1 MYIYIY
7 NIYVKYGFVESQER
21 RIILRV
27 RSDKAGSVMTQK
39 NFIIL
44 FVHEPWPKNSSKE
57 V

>member
-1 MYIYIY
+1 MDLL
-7 NIYVKYGFVESQER
+7 ESQER
-21 RIILRV
+21 RIILRRV